1 MARLP
6 RSNPGP
12 ERSAEEL
19 LTRARSRGAQLR
31 RRRRW
36 LAAGGV
42 LAGTGAAAAALAVA
56 LASPSPQHVE
66 VTGPPPSGPSCPT
79 STFVLSPLSPPQGGL
94 QAGAGLT
101 RDTYAHLQPGQSAVL
116 YQGQNQ
122 SITLTR
128 GVSNEAFSV
137 SAYAHG
143 PNPLNEIQVLGAAT
157 YYYPPGAGLPE
168 GRIPF
173 RYPPGPASVSDACDR
188 YQLVGTGVAEPALM
202 ATAERLQ
209 PLTPNPTTPT
219 TTITSPAP
227 KNMPGTTI
235 PIPPTTSPATAPP
248 STATVPTTTAI
259 KIASPPAAAD
269 LANNATGSCPTQ
281 QPLPAGANAATAA
294 AETAR
299 AAIAIIY
306 TDINTAGY
314 RIDNVSPASAGGFG
328 QIAYGQC
335 GPAVGA
341 QTWVVQLTF
350 PAEQPS
356 ASMSQGQLFVSRFAY
371 GWQVWYRYH

>member
-1 MARLP
+1 MARLR

-12 ERSAEEL
+12 QRSSEEL
-19 LTRARSRGAQLR
+19 LARARSRGAQLR
-31 RRRRW
+31 RWRRW
-36 LAAGGV
+36 MTAGGV
-42 LAGTGAAAAALAVA
+42 LASAGAVAAALALA
-56 LASPSPQHVE
+56 LSAPGAQHVE
-66 VTGPPPSGPSCPT
+66 VTGPPPSAASCPA
-79 STFVLSPLSPPQGGL
+79 SGFSFSPLSSPQSGL
-94 QAGAGLT
+94 QTGPGLT
-101 RDTYAHLQPGQSAVL
+101 QDAFAHLQPGQSVVL

-128 GVSNEAFSV
+128 GVANEAFSV
-137 SAYAHG
+137 SSYAHG
-143 PNPLNEIQVLGAAT
+143 SYRLNEVQVLGAAT

-202 ATAERLQ
+202 ATAQRLQ
-209 PLTPNPTTPT
+209 PHISAPT
-219 TTITSPAP
+219 S
-227 KNMPGTTI
+227 
-235 PIPPTTSPATAPP
+235 PTTSIEAPTTNIAGSTVPPSTSPSTTPP
-248 STATVPTTTAI
+248 STATAPTTTAI
-259 KIASPPAAAD
+259 RIASPPAAAD

-281 QPLPAGANAATAA
+281 QPLPAEANAATAA

-299 AAIAIIY
+299 AAVAMIY

-314 RIDNVSPASAGGFG
+314 TIDNVSPASAGGYG

-335 GPAVGA
+335 GSAVGTD
-341 QTWVVQLTF
+341 TWVVQLTF

-356 ASMSQGQLFVSRFAY
+356 ASLSHGQLFISRFSY